1 MSIEYKHISK
11 SAFDELHLW
20 LNAVASEES
29 YHRWVKDGRI
39 RIVDIWDVFIK
50 VPFMY
55 VFDWK
60 DNIEG
65 CIAEIQEEI
74 PVFAVPQNPNL
85 EYLDF
90 NDLEK
95 ILSNY
100 NQTQNERR
108 VLLFGESWHDSDG
121 VMVIIVNTEIAE
133 KIVNNDE
140 LAPLFTII

>member
-1 MSIEYKHISK
+1 MGCFYKSSI
-11 SAFDELHLW
+11 
-20 LNAVASEES
+20 
-29 YHRWVKDGRI
+29 
-39 RIVDIWDVFIK
+39 
-50 VPFMY
+50 Y
-55 VFDWK
+55 VYFDWK
-60 DNIEG
+60 DNIED
-65 CIAEIQEEI
+65 CIDEIQEEI

-121 VMVIIVNTEIAE
+121 VMLIIVNTEIAE

>member
-1 MSIEYKHISK
+1 MNIDYESISQ
-11 SAFDELHLW
+11 SAFDKLHLW

-39 RIVDIWDVFIK
+39 RIVDIWDVFTK

-60 DNIEG
+60 DTIED
-65 CIAEIQEEI
+65 CIAEIQAEM
-74 PVFAVPQNPNL
+74 PTFAILNDIDLKNL
-85 EYLDF
+85 SF
-90 NDLEK
+90 NDLEG

-100 NQTQNERR
+100 NQKQNEQS
-108 VLLFGESWHDSDG
+108 VLIFGKSWHDSDG
-121 VMVIIVNTEIAE
+121 VMLIIVNTEIAE

-140 LAPLFTII
+140 LASLFTII